1 MQPCL
6 QLLLDKDRLLV
17 SIFST
22 KTDKVNC
29 SFAFK
34 MELDIIETDI
44 FSCTINWLIA
54 RPYWLK
60 TINKSTNTTQTTD
73 SSQWSVNGIE
83 TQEHCDGIFDIIPTS
98 VEIFTSDLKYW
109 LRWTSA
115 TTWEPTLLEH
125 MCPVSPCFYC
135 VSARQCLVNWQAIWQ
150 WDWIIIMKQR
160 GFLKEIC
167 NHTVRQDKNKDPEW

>member
-1 MQPCL
+1 MCNTVCSFCWIKTE
-6 QLLLDKDRLLV
+6 LLI

-34 MELDIIETDI
+34 MELDIMETDI

-73 SSQWSVNGIE
+73 SSQWSVNGME
-83 TQEHCDGIFDIIPTS
+83 TQEHCHGLFDKISTS
-98 VEIFTSDLKYW
+98 VDLKYW

-115 TTWEPTLLEH
+115 ITWEPTLLEH
-125 MCPVSPCFYC
+125 MCPVSPCFYR
-135 VSARQCLVNWQAIWQ
+135 VSARQCLVNWQASWQ
-150 WDWIIIMKQR
+150 WDWIIIMIIMKQR
-160 GFLKEIC
+160 CFLKEIC
-167 NHTVRQDKNKDPEW
+167 SHTVRQDNNKDPEW